1 MGSGGKK
8 CVGGCSLYAQPY
20 ILHFSVFLKNTID
33 RKDTKSSLNFTY
45 FKRMLADSSFIY
57 FLLHFYA
64 MMFGEDLF
72 MYILQN
78 LFKILKFQIFI

>member
-1 MGSGGKK
+1 
-8 CVGGCSLYAQPY
+8 
-20 ILHFSVFLKNTID
+20 
-33 RKDTKSSLNFTY
+33 
-45 FKRMLADSSFIY
+45 MLADSSFIY

-78 LFKILKFQIFI
+78 LFEILKFQIFIWFWRISKSPFSIASAQIDCFSM